1 MTNILKMACMP
12 FQVQTTALVT
22 PDVHQQNLLSRRLK
36 FGMKPNRHLSMP
48 CKAEIDE
55 RILDPDGYKDRV
67 RQMWHKRASDYDFQN
82 DFHPQLCEQLVATA
96 HIKPGSF
103 NLLDVA
109 SGTGT
114 VALSAARAL
123 GSEGVVTAVDVSTAM
138 LAKVVSEDGKH
149 TGKHTRTSVLYP
161 QQDLLAADTDAAK
174 LFSALASVVV

>member
-1 MTNILKMACMP
+1 MTNTLKMACMP

-22 PDVHQQNLLSRRLK
+22 PDVHQQNLLSRRLN

-48 CKAEIDE
+48 CQAETDE
-55 RILDPDGYKDRV
+55 RILDPDGYKDRIG
-67 RQMWHKRASDYDFQN
+67 QMWHKRASDYDFQN

-96 HIKPGSF
+96 HIEPGSF

-123 GSEGVVTAVDVSTAM
+123 GPEGVVTAVDVSEAM
-138 LAKVVSEDGKH
+138 LAKVNYRVASKLASRHVLGALPS
-149 TGKHTRTSVLYP
+149 TRTACS
-161 QQDLLAADTDAAK
+161 
-174 LFSALASVVV
+174 